1 MSRNLPRVGT
11 HTAGHH
17 RQDCLCRGFRAGMHN
32 LRAKRGIMCP
42 MVLSVRG
49 FVLEV
54 RRRGGHFRPR
64 HGRGLPRLAQ
74 RLKSPAAT
82 TFFTTVFVAVILA
95 AALAGFLTLSGA
107 EPLQEDRGAVGL
119 WQTLKKLGTTAR
131 VLHVTAHPDDEDG
144 GTLALLSRGHG
155 VEVTLAV
162 ITRGESGAN
171 LVTGDFFDGLGAL
184 RTLELGKAAQYYGA
198 QVRFSR
204 YADYGFSKNLEEA
217 LRTWDREEI
226 LRDFVRI
233 IRAEKPHVI
242 LARFRGGPRD
252 GHGQHQTA
260 GLIAQ
265 EAYKAAG
272 DPARFPELAREGLK
286 PWQPLKLYD
295 DNRRENEDWTV
306 AVDAG
311 VYDPMLGRTYAQM
324 AREGLRF
331 QRSQGSGS
339 GIMGPGPAVGHYKL
353 LASEVGMADKEDG
366 FFERLNVS
374 IAQYPEIE
382 KQVIE
387 AQARFSPAD
396 PAASAPALAA
406 GLQAVRKL
414 RQTKDSLDL
423 EIKESQ
429 FSLALE
435 QALGITFDA
444 FVAPEH
450 TPSGPFASFQPVE
463 TFQIAVPGQVF
474 EVTCDFLAAAGA
486 PPAATLTRT
495 ELLAPPGWKVE
506 AAGDNR
512 FRVNVAADA
521 PPTKA
526 YWSRESVWAVR
537 YEYAAGAKPFG
548 KPLPAPPLRARATYT
563 IAGVEASVEQDVQT
577 SFVDT
582 IGVQHRRALVAGPAV
597 AVRIPTEAGVLPL
610 GSRDYSLSVVVRNNA
625 YKGSSGVLKVKLPAG
640 WGCEPE
646 SVEFGFD
653 KEGEERDFRFTAR
666 APAGAAAGDY
676 PLEAVAVSGGR
687 EYSASFEPISYPGL
701 PAVYL
706 SHAARH
712 TVRVIDVKTASGL
725 RAGYVMGTGD
735 DVPQTLGQLGA
746 TVDLLDTAA
755 LAAGDLTQYDTILLG
770 IRAYAAR
777 QDVHTYN
784 ARLLEYVENG
794 GVLVVQYNTP
804 EYDNDYGPYPYV
816 MGRRPE
822 EVSEEDSPV
831 EILDPND
838 PVFTTPNRITAKDFE
853 GWVEQRGSKFLESWD
868 PAYKP
873 LLATNDTGQKPQ
885 RGGWLVAHYGKGLYI
900 YCAYAWYRQL
910 PYAVPGGVRLFANL
924 VSLGA
929 KDAPWRKP

>member
-1 MSRNLPRVGT
+1 VFL
-11 HTAGHH
+11 TAIFAVA
-17 RQDCLCRGFRAGMHN
+17 LAATAT
-32 LRAKRGIMCP
+32 LRA
-42 MVLSVRG
+42 
-49 FVLEV
+49 
-54 RRRGGHFRPR
+54 
-64 HGRGLPRLAQ
+64 
-74 RLKSPAAT
+74 
-82 TFFTTVFVAVILA
+82 
-95 AALAGFLTLSGA
+95 A
-107 EPLQEDRGAVGL
+107 EPLPEDRGAAGL

-131 VLHVTAHPDDEDG
+131 VMHITAHPDDEDG

-155 VEVTLAV
+155 VEVTLAS

-198 QVRFSR
+198 QIRFSR

-242 LARFRGGPRD
+242 LARFRGEPRD

-265 EAYKAAG
+265 QAYKAAG
-272 DPARFPELAREGLK
+272 DAARFPELAREGLE
-286 PWQPLKLYD
+286 PWQAPKLYD

-311 VYDPMLGRTYAQM
+311 VYDPMLGRSYAQM

-331 QRSQGSGS
+331 QRSQGAGS
-339 GIMGPGPAVGHYKL
+339 GIMGPGPALRHYKL

-366 FFERLNVS
+366 FFERLNLS
-374 IAQYPEIE
+374 ITQYPEIE
-382 KQVIE
+382 RHVKE
-387 AQARFSPAD
+387 AQARFSPGD
-396 PAASAPALAA
+396 PAASAAALAQ
-406 GLQAVRKL
+406 GLQAVRRL
-414 RQTKDSLDL
+414 RQSNDSLDL
-423 EIKESQ
+423 EIKERQ
-429 FSLALE
+429 FLLALE

-444 FVAPEH
+444 LVAPENP
-450 TPSGPFASFQPVE
+450 PSGPFASFQPVE

-474 EVTCDFLAAAGA
+474 EVTCNFFAAAGGG
-486 PPAATLTRT
+486 AAAAVTHV
-495 ELLAPPGWKVE
+495 EIIAPPGWKVE
-506 AAGDNR
+506 ALGENR
-512 FRVNVAADA
+512 FRVTVAADA

-526 YWSRESVWAVR
+526 YWGRDSVWDVH
-537 YEYAAGAKPFG
+537 YDYAADAKPFG
-548 KPLPAPPLRARATYT
+548 RPLPAPPLRARATYT
-563 IAGVEASVEQDVQT
+563 VAGVEASVEQDVQT

-582 IGVQHRRALVAGPAV
+582 IGVQHRRSLVVGPAV
-597 AVRIPTEAGVLPL
+597 SVRVPTEAGVLPP
-610 GSRDYSLSVVVRNNA
+610 GSSEYSLSVVVRNNA
-625 YKGSSGVLKVKLPAG
+625 HKGSSGALKVKLPAG
-640 WGCEPE
+640 WRSEPE
-646 SVEFGFD
+646 SVEFRFD
-653 KEGEERDFRFTAR
+653 KEGEEGDYRFTAK
-666 APAGAAAGDY
+666 APGGAAAGDY
-676 PLEAVAVSGGR
+676 PLQAVAVSGGR
-687 EYSASFEPISYPGL
+687 EYSASFEPISYPSL
-701 PAVYL
+701 AVVYL
-706 SHAARH
+706 SHAAHH
-712 TVRVIDVKTASGL
+712 TVRLIDVKMAPRL
-725 RAGYVMGTGD
+725 RTGYVMGSGD

-746 TVDLLDTAA
+746 KVDLLDTAA
-755 LAAGDLTQYDTILLG
+755 LASGDLSQYDTILLG

-784 ARLLEYVENG
+784 ARLLEYVKNG

-804 EYDNDYGPYPYV
+804 EYDNNYGPYPYV

-822 EVSEEDSPV
+822 EVSEEDSQV

-838 PVFTTPNRITAKDFE
+838 PVFTTPNPITRKDFD

-868 PAYKP
+868 AAYKP
-873 LLATNDTGQKPQ
+873 LLATNDTGQQPQ
-885 RGGWLVAHYGKGLYI
+885 RGGWLVARYGKGLYI

-929 KDAPWRKP
+929 KDAPWRSQ

>member
-1 MSRNLPRVGT
+1 MQVPELLLPAMLAAVLTGAGT
-11 HTAGHH
+11 
-17 RQDCLCRGFRAGMHN
+17 L
-32 LRAKRGIMCP
+32 
-42 MVLSVRG
+42 
-49 FVLEV
+49 
-54 RRRGGHFRPR
+54 
-64 HGRGLPRLAQ
+64 
-74 RLKSPAAT
+74 SPA
-82 TFFTTVFVAVILA
+82 V
-95 AALAGFLTLSGA
+95 
-107 EPLQEDRGAVGL
+107 PLREDRGAVGL

-131 VLHVTAHPDDEDG
+131 VMHITAHPDDEDG
-144 GTLALLSRGHG
+144 GTLALLSRGQG
-155 VEVTLAV
+155 VEVTLAS

-233 IRAEKPHVI
+233 IRTEKPHVI

-265 EAYKAAG
+265 EAYKAAA
-272 DPARFPELAREGLK
+272 DPARFPELAREGLG

-311 VYDPMLGRTYAQM
+311 VYDPVLGRTYAQM

-339 GIMGPGPAVGHYKL
+339 GIMGPGPSVRYYKL
-353 LASEVGMADKEDG
+353 LASEVGMADKERD
-366 FFERLNVS
+366 FFERLKVS

-382 KQVIE
+382 QHVKE
-387 AQARFSPAD
+387 AQAHFSPAD
-396 PAASAPALAA
+396 PAATAPALAR

-414 RQTKDSLDL
+414 RQSKDSLDL
-423 EIKESQ
+423 QVKERQ
-429 FSLALE
+429 FLLALE
-435 QALGITFDA
+435 QALGITFDPL
-444 FVAPEH
+444 VAPEDA
-450 TPSGPFASFQPVE
+450 PSGPFASFQPIE

-474 EVTCDFLAAAGA
+474 EVTCEFFAPTGGVAAAA
-486 PPAATLTRT
+486 LNRV
-495 ELLAPPGWKVE
+495 ELIAPPGWKVE
-506 AAGDNR
+506 AAGNNR
-512 FRVNVAADA
+512 FRVTVAADA

-526 YWSRESVWAVR
+526 YWSRDSVWDVH
-537 YEYAAGAKPFG
+537 YEYAADAKPFG
-548 KPLPAPPLRARATYT
+548 RPLPAPPLRARATYT
-563 IAGVEASVEQDVQT
+563 VAGVEANVEEDVQT
-577 SFVDT
+577 SSVDT
-582 IGVQHRRALVAGPAV
+582 VGVQHRRTLVVGPAV
-597 AVRIPTEAGVLPL
+597 SVRIPTEAGVLPI
-610 GSRDYSLSVVVRNNA
+610 GSGEYSLSVVVRNNA
-625 YKGSSGVLKVKLPAG
+625 YKGSSGVLKVKLPQG
-640 WGCEPE
+640 WHSEPE
-646 SVEFGFD
+646 AAEFAFD
-653 KEGEERDFRFTAR
+653 KGGEERDFRFTAK
-666 APAGAAAGDY
+666 APAAAAVGDY
-676 PLEAVAVSGGR
+676 PAEALAVAGGR
-687 EYSASFEPISYPGL
+687 EYSASFELISYPAL

-712 TVRVIDVKTASGL
+712 TIRVIDVKMASGL
-725 RAGYVMGTGD
+725 RTGYVMGTGD
-735 DVPQTLGQLGA
+735 DVPQTLEQLGA
-746 TVDLLDTAA
+746 KVDLLDTAA
-755 LAAGDLTQYDTILLG
+755 LASGDLSQYDTILLG

-784 ARLLEYVENG
+784 ARLLEYVKNG

-804 EYDNDYGPYPYV
+804 EYDNNYGPYPYV

-822 EVSEEDSPV
+822 EVSEEDSAV
-831 EILDPND
+831 EILDPQD
-838 PVFTTPNRITAKDFE
+838 PVFTTPNKITRKDFE

-885 RGGWLVAHYGKGLYI
+885 RGGWLVAKYGKGLYI

-924 VSLGA
+924 VSLGG
-929 KDAPWRKP
+929 KNAPWRSQ